1 MASNTTY
8 GDWMRPI
15 RGGIRNIGRPLT
27 MIGFGVLAVTLMLS
41 MANVVA
47 ALVFGVVGLGIVMVL
62 AVRDR
67 QHRNVLDRTVERRAH
82 VASVRSGRALYRSG
96 LLSFEEHGSCLL
108 PGILHKVSLVEASDG
123 FGRRLTLVHHAH
135 TGEYSLIM
143 ACQPQ
148 GAGLADDDVE
158 DAWVAGW
165 AGLMEALGSELG
177 VTQMAVTVD
186 TSPDSGIRFR
196 RQLSRRIVDDAPD
209 LAARAMAQV
218 MDLYATGGAQSDVLL
233 TLTFRYRDAHD
244 GKYLQAEEAARRIGQ
259 LVPDIQARIG
269 AAGGGSP
276 RCLDAQETARLV
288 RLAYDSAAS
297 DAFDSQDGCPHVAWR
312 DAGPVACEAHWDWYR
327 HDSAVSR
334 TWQMCDPPAS
344 NVTADTLARLLG
356 PLDDCDRKRVTVLF
370 HILPPDRTAFLAEQ
384 NRQRAANQVSQEK
397 RASVSAM
404 SQIGKAN
411 RQAVETNQGAAIVF
425 FGMLVTV
432 SVTAGEDEALRLAA
446 ASHAVEGAAGAAK
459 IDLRPCYGAQDTGF
473 AACLPLGVNLRNY
486 APPSMM
492 EALA

>member
-1 MASNTTY
+1 
-8 GDWMRPI
+8 
-15 RGGIRNIGRPLT
+15 
-27 MIGFGVLAVTLMLS
+27 
-41 MANVVA
+41 
-47 ALVFGVVGLGIVMVL
+47 
-62 AVRDR
+62 
-67 QHRNVLDRTVERRAH
+67 
-82 VASVRSGRALYRSG
+82 
-96 LLSFEEHGSCLL
+96 
-108 PGILHKVSLVEASDG
+108 
-123 FGRRLTLVHHAH
+123 
-135 TGEYSLIM
+135 M

-218 MDLYATGGAQSDVLL
+218 MDLYATGGARSDVLL
-233 TLTFRYRDAHD
+233 TLTFRYRDARD

-288 RLAYDSAAS
+288 RLAYDPTAS

-384 NRQRAANQVSQEK
+384 NRQRAANQVSQKK

-411 RQAVETNQGAAIVF
+411 RQAVEANQGAAIVF

-459 IDLRPCYGAQDTGF
+459 IDLRLCYGAQDTGF

>member
-1 MASNTTY
+1 M
-8 GDWMRPI
+8 P
-15 RGGIRNIGRPLT
+15 P
-27 MIGFGVLAVTLMLS
+27 AV
-41 MANVVA
+41 
-47 ALVFGVVGLGIVMVL
+47 
-62 AVRDR
+62 
-67 QHRNVLDRTVERRAH
+67 
-82 VASVRSGRALYRSG
+82 
-96 LLSFEEHGSCLL
+96 
-108 PGILHKVSLVEASDG
+108 
-123 FGRRLTLVHHAH
+123 
-135 TGEYSLIM
+135 
-143 ACQPQ
+143 
-148 GAGLADDDVE
+148 
-158 DAWVAGW
+158 
-165 AGLMEALGSELG
+165 
-177 VTQMAVTVD
+177 
-186 TSPDSGIRFR
+186 
-196 RQLSRRIVDDAPD
+196 
-209 LAARAMAQV
+209 
-218 MDLYATGGAQSDVLL
+218 
-233 TLTFRYRDAHD
+233 
-244 GKYLQAEEAARRIGQ
+244 
-259 LVPDIQARIG
+259 VPP
-269 AAGGGSP
+269 P
-276 RCLDAQETARLV
+276 RCLDAQETARLI
-288 RLAYDSAAS
+288 RLAYDPAAS
-297 DAFDSQDGCPHVAWR
+297 DAFDSQDGYPHVAWR

-411 RQAVETNQGAAIVF
+411 RQAVKTNQGAAIVF

-446 ASHAVEGAAGAAK
+446 ASHVVEGAAGAAK